1 MEFEMLKITGSN
13 DNRESCNDFIVF
25 VQATRKYG
33 QPVKNDSANKK
44 KQDHLSPTTTTQ
56 YRNAVLEA
64 YGVVPMI
71 EKECGGFFLPTEET
85 KSQKYRGNGD
95 EEVRDGM
102 EIRVAMERPSNKIHT
117 AKWEE
122 ELKKTKYKEMVLKA
136 YGVLPVQECFSV
148 P

>member
-13 DNRESCNDFIVF
+13 YNRESCNDFIVF

-33 QPVKNDSANKK
+33 QPGQNYSANEK
-44 KQDHLSPTTTTQ
+44 KQDHLSPNSTIQ

-64 YGVVPMI
+64 YGVPMI
-71 EKECGGFFLPTEET
+71 EKERGGFFLPTEET

-95 EEVRDGM
+95 KEVRDGT
-102 EIRVAMERPSNKIHT
+102 EIRVVIERPSNKIHT
-117 AKWEE
+117 AKWQE
-122 ELKKTKYKEMVLKA
+122 ELKKTKYEEMVLKA

-148 P
+148 L